1 MQKLKLFSQFT
12 VGALFMKASKEI
24 EDQVEQ
30 WPKEYLCDD
39 QMGFHCE
46 SLRTRLRLDLPELDF
61 ANGTESLEERVFP
74 LSVFQPG
81 RKSNVNLRVN
91 VLRYHYPFE
100 GAMYLLGCRPA
111 MLVPEPA
118 GDWFADSARGEI
130 WVEYTEYEKYPK
142 NTIAAHHKY
151 AAGLQQCY
159 EMLKHEI
166 EDFNKSLDGT
176 IEAATGRRLNEIS
189 EIRRIVALLQ

>member
-30 WPKEYLCDD
+30 WPKEYLCED

-118 GDWFADSARGEI
+118 GDWFADSARGQI

-142 NTIAAHHKY
+142 NTITAHHKY